1 MDVLLRWLAGD
12 TRGETLRSQTPFG
25 EGGTVSSV
33 STSPAAIE
41 PDSAGSGPPTGGV
54 VGVEARGFHVRTADF
69 EGPFDLLLQ
78 LISQQRLDVTVV
90 ALHAV
95 TDEFLAY
102 VRGRDAQWDLDET
115 TSFLVVAAT
124 LLDLKA
130 ARLLPGGQVEDDED
144 LALLEA
150 RDLLFARL
158 LQYKAFKEVAGQFA
172 QMMSIAPARLPRTAG
187 IDPEWLSILP
197 EVSIGLDPQEF
208 AALAVVALTVKQ
220 PAAVGLAHLH
230 IPQVSVRE
238 QAAIV
243 IERLR
248 SLGPSTFGQ
257 IVSDCDSVAYV
268 IGRFLALLELYRD
281 GVVLFEQESALG
293 SLRIS
298 YVEGAQM
305 RDQDFEEYG
314 NAGEATVATA
324 VAGEDPSSD

>member
-1 MDVLLRWLAGD
+1 MLRNKS
-12 TRGETLRSQTPFG
+12 RGETLRTRDSSR
-25 EGGTVSSV
+25 EGGTVGGMSSALPESV
-33 STSPAAIE
+33 ALNADGSES
-41 PDSAGSGPPTGGV
+41 SAGQHS
-54 VGVEARGFHVRTADF
+54 GFHVRIAEF

-90 ALHAV
+90 ALHSV

-102 VRGRDAQWDLDET
+102 VRGRDVEWDLDEA

-172 QMMSIAPARLPRTAG
+172 QMMATAPARLPRTAG
-187 IDPEWLSILP
+187 VDPQFLEVLP
-197 EVSIGLDPQEF
+197 AVTLGLDAEAF
-208 AALAVVALTVKQ
+208 AALAVLALTVKQ
-220 PAAVGLAHLH
+220 QAAVGLAHIH
-230 IPQVSVRE
+230 NAQVSVRE
-238 QAAIV
+238 QAAIL

-257 IVSDCDSVAYV
+257 LVADCESVAYV

-293 SLRIS
+293 RLHIT

-305 RDQDFEEYG
+305 RDESFEEYG
-314 NAGEATVATA
+314 DTSGEGVDQAA
-324 VAGEDPSSD
+324 VGEGETHDEQ